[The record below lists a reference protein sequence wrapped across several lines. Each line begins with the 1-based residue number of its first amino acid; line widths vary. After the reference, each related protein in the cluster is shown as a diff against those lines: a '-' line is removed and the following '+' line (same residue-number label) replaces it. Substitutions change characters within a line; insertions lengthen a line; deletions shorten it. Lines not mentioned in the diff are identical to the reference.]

1 MQPFSY
7 QEQEATLSLQ
17 TGLEEYR
24 SGFPGLLDAS
34 ELPSRAARF
43 FHAHDICHVVFGCDT
58 SVAQEAMADTWSVF
72 GTSLGFG
79 AYLDYLRLPQANNIF
94 RQIGYGRTA
103 WETLRVSPRL
113 VQVIIRARHMARPW
127 PFWDN
132 DQYLGI
138 PLKKIREE
146 FNIRLV

>member
-1 MQPFSY
+1 VQPFSY
-7 QEQEATLSLQ
+7 QEQEAALSLQ
-17 TGLEEYR
+17 AGLEEYR
-24 SGFPGLLDAS
+24 SGFTGLLDES

-43 FHAHDICHVVFGCDT
+43 FRAHDICHVVFGCDT
-58 SVAQEAMADTWSVF
+58 SVPQEAMADTWSVF
-72 GTSLGFG
+72 GTSLGFE

-94 RQIGYGRTA
+94 RQVGYGRTA

-113 VQVIIRARHMARPW
+113 VRVMIRARQMARPW

-132 DQYLGI
+132 DQYLDV

>member
-7 QEQEATLSLQ
+7 QEQEAPLSLQ
-17 TGLEEYR
+17 AGLEEYR
-24 SGFPGLLDAS
+24 SGFTGLLDES

-43 FHAHDICHVVFGCDT
+43 FRAHDICHVVFGCDT
-58 SVAQEAMADTWSVF
+58 SVPQEAMADTWSVF

-79 AYLDYLRLPQANNIF
+79 TYLDYLRLPQANNIF
-94 RQIGYGRTA
+94 RQVGYGRTA

-113 VQVIIRARHMARPW
+113 VQVMIRARQMTRPW

-132 DQYLGI
+132 NQYLDV

>member
-1 MQPFSY
+1 MRPFSY

-17 TGLEEYR
+17 AGLEEYR
-24 SGFPGLLDAS
+24 SGFFGLLDEN

-58 SVAQEAMADTWSVF
+58 SVSQEAMADTWSIF
-72 GTSLGFG
+72 GTSLGFR

-103 WETLRVSPRL
+103 WETLCVSPRL
-113 VQVIIRARHMARPW
+113 IQVMIRTRHMARPW

-132 DQYLGI
+132 DQYLDV

>member
-7 QEQEATLSLQ
+7 QEQESALSLQ
-17 TGLEEYR
+17 AGLEEYR
-24 SGFPGLLDAS
+24 SGFTGLLDEN

-43 FHAHDICHVVFGCDT
+43 FRAHDICHVVFGCDT
-58 SVAQEAMADTWSVF
+58 SVAHEAMADTWSVF

-94 RQIGYGRTA
+94 QQVGYGRTA

-113 VQVIIRARHMARPW
+113 VQVMIRARYMARPW

-132 DQYLGI
+132 DQYLHV
-138 PLKKIREE
+138 PLNKIREE